1 MARTVNTPINIPGE
15 CKGGGQIIGNDGGT
29 RLSWQEL
36 AEAVNSCV
44 NHKAPVLVCDTHC
57 ADERWMGQ
65 GYPTGTSYKHRYK
78 FPTPYRGLNNITY
91 RASVWLRGNRPT
103 ANAGASTTW
112 EVSYSVDGAAVV
124 NAEVNAGNLD
134 ADFVW
139 KLADLA
145 LDYTA
150 DYTTFDIWLKTYGGS
165 MGSDSAIYCLEVRW
179 YAGFSALPVG
189 LYNLSDYPV
198 PLFALDSA
206 VLADADKPLSAGLIQ
221 VMAALLEFCYER
233 AVPVL
238 IASASSF
245 NTTSPYIN
253 MAMGKSGTG
262 YEVFA
267 QCRASL
273 PPGSPGISCW
283 VYLIDAKVAGWCM
296 IRLTAGANAIVT
308 ATNATNSGA
317 WNQPTSPGTTLACRN
332 GDVVTLE
339 LDACDIGTIMIFA
352 LPAVLE

>member
-36 AEAVNSCV
+36 AEAVNSCL
-44 NHKAPVLVCDTHC
+44 NHKAPVLVCDAH
-57 ADERWMGQ
+57 APDERWMGQ
-65 GYPTGTSYKHRYK
+65 SYPTGTSYKHRYK

-91 RASVWLRGNRPT
+91 RAVVYLRGNRPT

-112 EVSYSVDGAAVV
+112 ELSYSVNGAGAVNV
-124 NAEVNAGNLD
+124 EVNAGTLE

-150 DYTTFDIWLKTYGGS
+150 DYTTFDIWVKTFGAA
-165 MGSDSAIYCLEVRW
+165 MGTDSAIYCLEIKW
-179 YAGFSALPVG
+179 YAGFSALPLG

-198 PLFALDSA
+198 PIFALDSA

-233 AVPVL
+233 AMPVF
-238 IASASSF
+238 ISSSISY
-245 NTTSPYIN
+245 NTTSPYIDQLMEN
-253 MAMGKSGTG
+253 PSSVS
-262 YEVFA
+262 YVVFA
-267 QCRASL
+267 QVRVVL
-273 PPGSPGISCW
+273 PAGCPGVKVW
-283 VYLIDAKVAGWCM
+283 AYMLDAKGGSSV
-296 IRLTAGANAIVT
+296 IRLTAGGNVGSDT
-308 ATNATNSGA
+308 GLSTGF
-317 WNQPTSPGTTLACRN
+317 WETTEVDCRS
-332 GDVVTLE
+332 GDVVTF
-339 LDACDIGTIMIFA
+339 DALYVDIGTIMIFA
-352 LPAVLE
+352 RPAVLE